1 MATATAAG
9 ARLPA
14 ERSYYVAMVG
24 LIWVLVLWGFSQS
37 FFLRPFFPKFVSP
50 PEPIFYVHGALF
62 VGWLALLGIQ
72 TMLIA
77 TGETRAHRRL
87 GLVGF
92 ALVPLMLAMGLYAAT
107 FGAFR
112 PTGFSDIPGT
122 TTSHFFGVL
131 VVWIVVFT
139 LFAGLALLLRKQ
151 PQTHKRLM
159 LLAAIVLA
167 EAAVTRTP
175 PLTFPTSYNENVAF
189 WVTAILLIPMVA
201 WDLLTMKRLHPA
213 TLWGGLAFLAY
224 GPLREAFADT
234 STWRSIG
241 SWAVHLIP

>member
-1 MATATAAG
+1 MATATMAG

-14 ERSYYVAMVG
+14 ERIYHVSMVA
-24 LIWVLVLWGFSQS
+24 LIWALVLWGFSQS
-37 FFLRPFFPKFVSP
+37 FFLRPLFPKVVTT
-50 PEPIFYVHGALF
+50 PEPVFYVHGALF

-92 ALVPLMLAMGLYAAT
+92 AIVPLMLAMGLYVAT
-107 FGAFR
+107 FGANR
-112 PTGFSDIPGT
+112 PSGFTDIPGT

-131 VVWIVVFT
+131 VVWMLVFT
-139 LFAGLALLLRKQ
+139 GFAGLGLVLRKR
-151 PQTHKRLM
+151 PQAHKRLM

-167 EAAVTRTP
+167 EAGVTRTQ
-175 PLTFPTSYNENVAF
+175 PLTLTTYNENLAF
-189 WVTAILLIPMVA
+189 LATATLLIPMVA
-201 WDLLTMKRLHPA
+201 WDLATLRRLHPA

-224 GPLREAFADT
+224 GPLREVFADT
-234 STWRSIG
+234 PAWRSVG
-241 SWAVHLIP
+241 SWAVHLI